1 MRMHSFDVQPG
12 IINDRAATLNN
23 SRDQDAIFLGQE
35 FGSVEA
41 HITQPLHY
49 NSFAIQTAFQ
59 TGALHIIRMPKKFTQ
74 PKLHPAPRGFST
86 SMNAAVLHRL
96 ASHAAETIDI
106 LRVQLPIFIAIQA
119 ISRPPVPIS
128 GAGTFRP
135 GLTRLR
141 LFNSCVKRRVIF
153 SNSSSV

>member
-1 MRMHSFDVQPG
+1 M
-12 IINDRAATLNN
+12 
-23 SRDQDAIFLGQE
+23 
-35 FGSVEA
+35 EA

-49 NSFAIQTAFQ
+49 NSFAIQIAFQ

-106 LRVQLPIFIAIQA
+106 LRVQLPIFIGHPGHFTPTRTHIRRRHIQA
-119 ISRPPVPIS
+119 
-128 GAGTFRP
+128 GTHQTAF
-135 GLTRLR
+135 
-141 LFNSCVKRRVIF
+141 V
-153 SNSSSV
+153 